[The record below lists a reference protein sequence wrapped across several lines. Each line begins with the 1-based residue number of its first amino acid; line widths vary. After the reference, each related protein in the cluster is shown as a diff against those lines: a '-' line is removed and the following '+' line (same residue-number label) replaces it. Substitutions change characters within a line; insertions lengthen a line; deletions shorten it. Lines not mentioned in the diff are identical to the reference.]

1 MQWDFTSI
9 SALLSHSWKIFQ
21 IKLVPQFQGF
31 WLEILGYT
39 VSEQWL
45 AAVEA
50 SSDHSVCT
58 MWWLKKSNLGPRC
71 LNLGT
76 SISINC
82 HSFSFAAVYYLV
94 NGDSTH
100 TSLRLLWKN
109 LMITEQTYY
118 TRKPLKESSC
128 LHGWGWMLCISHM
141 KKSQNNKIPSCWS
154 FEHTEVRS
162 WISLLKSPPLQQI
175 WQCACSNLHKAFTEG
190 IPCSTSNSADIQVYN
205 KLETGDQSF
214 SFLMEACTYWNSLIF
229 WARQNKLQSVPH
241 SKSSSITPLFLT
253 ELIFYSSHSVTCGTG
268 TTDEFLMLQRKN

>member
-1 MQWDFTSI
+1 
-9 SALLSHSWKIFQ
+9 
-21 IKLVPQFQGF
+21 
-31 WLEILGYT
+31 
-39 VSEQWL
+39 
-45 AAVEA
+45 
-50 SSDHSVCT
+50 

-71 LNLGT
+71 LSLGT

-82 HSFSFAAVYYLV
+82 HSFSFATVYYLV
-94 NGDSTH
+94 NGNSTH

-154 FEHTEVRS
+154 FEHTDVCS

-205 KLETGDQSF
+205 KLETSNQSF

-253 ELIFYSSHSVTCGTG
+253 ELIFYSSHSATCGTG